1 MVKSFLIPSRAVHAS
16 ICIPVHSSMSSIIQ
30 TTVHLSN
37 ARKESQISKDE
48 NQDQNAGKKNG
59 RKEAKIIQQ
68 QGIKVLIKNPNN
80 LFKIVPT
87 YCVSVSSFLL
97 VNFLL
102 AALTYQKL
110 SQRKKP
116 PAINFVP
123 CLCVVCV
130 YIMINDED
138 CKRRPLKE

>member
-1 MVKSFLIPSRAVHAS
+1 
-16 ICIPVHSSMSSIIQ
+16 MSSIIQ

-87 YCVSVSSFLL
+87 RTVFPSPLFYWSISCSLRSPIKNSAKGRNHLPSILFH
-97 VNFLL
+97 
-102 AALTYQKL
+102 
-110 SQRKKP
+110 
-116 PAINFVP
+116 
-123 CLCVVCV
+123 VCV
-130 YIMINDED
+130 
-138 CKRRPLKE
+138 